1 MRLFVAAEEK
11 EVVRLGVRYLRL
23 MGFFYFMPGITNGL
37 QGYMRALGKLKLTM
51 YVTYSQMFTRAAVTF
66 LLIGRMGLDAVPL
79 ACVAGWILM
88 MVWEIGLMVHWNR
101 RGGLA

>member
-1 MRLFVAAEEK
+1 
-11 EVVRLGVRYLRL
+11 
-23 MGFFYFMPGITNGL
+23 
-37 QGYMRALGKLKLTM
+37 
-51 YVTYSQMFTRAAVTF
+51 MFTRAAVTF